1 MIDNECIIKEG
12 NETLRKV
19 AIKVNVP
26 ISKED
31 LNAGKQMLKY
41 LRMSQDEEKAKKYKL
56 RPGVGLAAPQI
67 NISKR
72 FFAVLIDDGENVL
85 EFVVYNPEI
94 IAESVQMVYL
104 GGNGEGCLSV
114 PNKYGGV
121 LRHKKIK
128 IRGSWYDPITK
139 EITEET
145 KTFSGYPSIVI
156 QHEYDHLNGILFTD
170 KITNNFGDAEE
181 IS

>member
-85 EFVVYNPEI
+85 E
-94 IAESVQMVYL
+94 
-104 GGNGEGCLSV
+104 
-114 PNKYGGV
+114 
-121 LRHKKIK
+121 
-128 IRGSWYDPITK
+128 
-139 EITEET
+139 
-145 KTFSGYPSIVI
+145 
-156 QHEYDHLNGILFTD
+156 
-170 KITNNFGDAEE
+170 
-181 IS
+181 